1 MHEVKAKQKQPKLT
15 FYLVILTPTAQ
26 LFTHT
31 LLVTTT
37 QVTKQSPN
45 LALKLYTSNSIVS
58 ILNLI

>member
-37 QVTKQSPN
+37 PS
-45 LALKLYTSNSIVS
+45 Y
-58 ILNLI
+58 